1 MSKNK
6 ILLAICTI
14 TLLLSIAAKVF
25 AQQSNHTL
33 IPEKVKPSYGA
44 FITQQSLTLSPTPL
58 EKRLT
63 LNETSTVQQAK
74 KETDWLAIIV
84 SILSLAISS
93 VVGYTSSLRLANIK
107 LCFGRNIILFPIP
120 KTHVTTSSVTMAGVG
135 FNLPITFYNWSPQ
148 GGTIQRIRL
157 AIAKENDDDFYDMAW
172 TTFVKII
179 PAGFEDDSLAQ
190 PIAVKGLSSVNK
202 VIRFDW
208 SAELGGR
215 QFEVKPGNYELR
227 IYGWTRN
234 TQKHSLKYT
243 TSFTIKDEDYL
254 NFKHI
259 VAANLTSSI
268 WIPLNE
274 NEKPNRFLSRND
286 IDRFYSE

>member
-14 TLLLSIAAKVF
+14 TLLLTIAAKVF
-25 AQQSNHTL
+25 APQSNHTL
-33 IPEKVKPSYGA
+33 TPENVKPSYGA

-74 KETDWLAIIV
+74 KETDWIAIIV

-107 LCFGRNIILFPIP
+107 LCFGRNIILFPVP

-157 AIAKENDDDFYDMAW
+157 AVAKENDDDFYDMAW
-172 TTFVKII
+172 TTFVKIGTD
-179 PAGFEDDSLAQ
+179 GFEPDNLAQ

-208 SAELGGR
+208 ITELGGR
-215 QFEVKPGNYELR
+215 QFEVKHGNYELR
-227 IYGWTRN
+227 IYGWTKN

-243 TSFTIKDEDYL
+243 TSFTIKDEDCL
-254 NFKHI
+254 NFRES
-259 VAANLTSSI
+259 VATNLGRSI

-286 IDRFYSE
+286 LDRFYT

>member
-1 MSKNK
+1 MRANK
-6 ILLAICTI
+6 MLLAICTI
-14 TLLLSIAAKVF
+14 SLLATSILSV
-25 AQQSNHTL
+25 AQTPRNTADPGSIKQGSG
-33 IPEKVKPSYGA
+33 SGA
-44 FITQQSLTLSPTPL
+44 STKQEPISSPTPSQNF
-58 EKRLT
+58 LT
-63 LNETSTVQQAK
+63 LNDASAVQQAK
-74 KETDWLAIIV
+74 KETDWVTIIV
-84 SILSLAISS
+84 SILSLAVSS
-93 VVGYTSSLRLANIK
+93 VVAYISILRQADIK
-107 LCFGRNIILFPIP
+107 LCFGRNIIIFPTLINVPTGGTIP
-120 KTHVTTSSVTMAGVG
+120 GIG
-135 FNLPITFYNWSPQ
+135 FNLPLTLYNWSPQ

-157 AIAKENDDDFYDMAW
+157 VVAKENHDDFYDMTWA
-172 TTFVKII
+172 TFVKII

-227 IYGWTRN
+227 IYGWTKN
-234 TQKHSLKYT
+234 AQKHSLKYT
-243 TSFTIKDEDYL
+243 TSFTIKDKDDL

-286 IDRFYSE
+286 IERLYSE

>member
-1 MSKNK
+1 MKKNK
-6 ILLAICTI
+6 ILLAICTT
-14 TLLLSIAAKVF
+14 TLLLTTSVKLL

-33 IPEKVKPSYGA
+33 IPENVRPYGA

-58 EKRLT
+58 EKMLT

-74 KETDWLAIIV
+74 KETDWIAIIV

-107 LCFGRNIILFPIP
+107 LCVGRNIILFPVP

-157 AIAKENDDDFYDMAW
+157 AIAKENDDDFYDMTW
-172 TTFVKII
+172 TTFVKIETG
-179 PAGFEDDSLAQ
+179 GFEDDNLAQ
-190 PIAVKGLSSVNK
+190 PIAIKGLSSVNK

-208 SAELGGR
+208 ITELGGR

-227 IYGWTRN
+227 IYGWTKN
-234 TQKHSLKYT
+234 TQKHSLKFT
-243 TSFTIKDEDYL
+243 TSFTIKDEDCQ
-254 NFKHI
+254 NFRDS
-259 VAANLTSSI
+259 VAANLSRSI

-286 IDRFYSE
+286 IDRFYT